1 MINMVMHKIIN
12 WGVAF
17 KSFSINDL
25 RVGYPS
31 KNADS
36 E

>member
-12 WGVAF
+12 WGVAL
-17 KSFSINDL
+17 KSFSISEL

-31 KNADS
+31 NIADG

>member
-12 WGVAF
+12 WGVAL
-17 KSFSINDL
+17 KSFSISDL